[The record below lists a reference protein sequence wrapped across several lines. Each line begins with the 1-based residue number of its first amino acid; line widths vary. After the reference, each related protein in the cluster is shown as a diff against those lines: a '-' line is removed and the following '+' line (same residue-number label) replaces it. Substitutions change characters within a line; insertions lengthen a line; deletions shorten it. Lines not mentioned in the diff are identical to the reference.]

1 MRRLTISPQACAET
15 LAILVAF
22 AWADERM
29 DDREKASL
37 RGAATVFNLT
47 QAHRDQLD
55 ALLAKPS
62 TLDAVHADRLSP
74 RDRDFAYVA
83 AVWMSKVDDEVAGKE
98 EGLLWRLADMLGI
111 GDERKTEL
119 ESIAGELKT
128 NKNAPRQWGDEVAR
142 LFRAIPPRLE
152 PIPGDGEIEI
162 TFE

>member
-15 LAILVAF
+15 LAILIAF

-62 TLDAVHADRLSP
+62 TLDAVHPDRLSP
-74 RDRDFAYVA
+74 RDRDFAFVA
-83 AVWMSKVDDEVAGKE
+83 AVWMTKVDEEVAGKE
-98 EGLLWRLADMLGI
+98 EGMLWRLADMLGI

-119 ESIAGELKT
+119 ERIASELTGTKVA
-128 NKNAPRQWGDEVAR
+128 NRQWGNEVAR

-152 PIPGDGEIEI
+152 PLSGDGEIEI